1 MSWIDQFL
9 DLSQFLC
16 LFRLHFGCLPLWGL
30 LDWSF
35 LSLVVVVVV
44 VVPPVVFA
52 DA

>member
-1 MSWIDQFL
+1 MSWIGPFL
-9 DLSQFLC
+9 DFSQFLC
-16 LFRLHFGCLPLWGL
+16 LFRLLLGRLPLWGW

-35 LSLVVVVVV
+35 LSLIVVVVV